1 MAASKRGL
9 AKSVIMAC
17 LSLAVAWQ
25 AYAFALVPNLRMSSP
40 DLALAYRPNDA
51 ASISRRVSA
60 RIKEAGGYAS
70 EPEDAAD
77 AVRSLIDTPLSRS
90 SLRIIGM
97 DAAER
102 GDTGGA
108 RSAMILSHR
117 LSRRDPWTEIWLLE
131 QAAREDD
138 FEGILTHYNAAL
150 AVNPE
155 LAPALNPILV
165 EATAYPE
172 VRLPLKKYLRANA
185 SWTPGYLA
193 AASKD
198 ADLDDL
204 TDLVLSVSHHLRDD
218 PFTAAISTIVYR
230 LAGDG
235 RWDEAMRLADA
246 TWNDF
251 DVAEFARFAPGSA
264 SSDLRLGALAWSFS
278 SERGV
283 SSTLTEGG
291 GIEVSLSPLARGTIA
306 SRDLRIPGPGPY
318 TLTQRVE
325 FGGNGGNAR
334 IRWLAD
340 CISASSDTAQ
350 RVWEQTI
357 PVASKATTYRSSIS
371 IPAGCNLLR
380 LSLVGTGPEGQSE
393 ASLSITGL
401 EFARTR

>member
-1 MAASKRGL
+1 MAASKRAL
-9 AKSVIMAC
+9 VKSVIMAG

-40 DLALAYRPNDA
+40 DLALAYRPHDA
-51 ASISRRVSA
+51 ASISKRVSA
-60 RIKEAGGYAS
+60 RIKEAGAYAS
-70 EPEDAAD
+70 APEDAAD

-102 GDTGGA
+102 GEKGAA

-131 QAAREDD
+131 QAAREED

-165 EATAYPE
+165 KATAYPE

-193 AASKD
+193 AASEN

-204 TDLVLSVSHHLRDD
+204 ADLVLPVSHHLRDD
-218 PFTAAISTIVYR
+218 PFTPAISTIVYR

-246 TWNDF
+246 TWSDF
-251 DVAEFARFAPGSA
+251 DAAEFARFAPGLA
-264 SSDLRLGALAWSFS
+264 SSDLRLGALAWSFGG
-278 SERGV
+278 ERGV
-283 SSTLTEGG
+283 SAALTEDG
-291 GIEVSLSPLARGTIA
+291 GIDVSLSPLARGTIA
-306 SRDLRIPGPGPY
+306 SRDVRIPGPGRY
-318 TLTQRVE
+318 TLTQWVE
-325 FGGNGGNAR
+325 FGGNGENAR

-340 CISASSDTAQ
+340 CVYAPSDPAQ

-357 PVASKATTYRSSIS
+357 PVTKQATTYRSSILA
-371 IPAGCNLLR
+371 PAGCNLLR
-380 LSLVGTGPEGQSE
+380 LSLVGTGPDGQSE
-393 ASLSITGL
+393 ASLSVNAL
-401 EFARTR
+401 EFARDR

>member
-1 MAASKRGL
+1 MAASKRYL
-9 AKSVIMAC
+9 AKHIVVGS

-25 AYAFALVPNLRMSSP
+25 AYAFALVPNLRRSSP
-40 DLALAYRPNDA
+40 ELALAYRPHDA
-51 ASISRRVSA
+51 ASISKRVSA
-60 RIKEAGGYAS
+60 RIKEAGAYAS
-70 EPEDAAD
+70 EPEDAAN

-97 DAAER
+97 DAAEL
-102 GDTGGA
+102 GKAGAA

-165 EATAYPE
+165 EATVYPE
-172 VRLPLKKYLRANA
+172 VRLPLKKYLRTNA

-193 AASKD
+193 AASKE

-204 TDLVLSVSHHLRDD
+204 VDLVLPVSHHLRDE
-218 PFTAAISTIVYR
+218 PFTPAISTILYR
-230 LAGDG
+230 LAGNG

-251 DVAEFARFAPGSA
+251 DAAEFTKFAPGPA
-264 SSDLRLGALAWSFS
+264 SSDPRLGTLAWSFS

-283 SSTLTEGG
+283 SSTLTEDG
-291 GIEVSLSPLARGTIA
+291 GIDVSLSSLARGTIA
-306 SRDLRIPGPGPY
+306 SRDIRIPVPGSY
-318 TLTQRVE
+318 ILTQRVE
-325 FGGNGGNAR
+325 LGGDGGSAR
-334 IRWLAD
+334 IRWLAE
-340 CISASSDTAQ
+340 CISVSSGTAE

-357 PVASKATTYRSSIS
+357 PAASKATTYRSSIS
-371 IPAGCNLLR
+371 VPAGCNLLR

-393 ASLSITGL
+393 ASLSVKNL
-401 EFARTR
+401 EFGRGR